1 MAFKGE
7 IAELDE
13 NQLTADGGELYLF
26 QWLSNLERSLRNA
39 STDTLK
45 ETQASVEATLL
56 KVLIPSEPYPS
67 PGRPLRNLAA
77 RCLLVLYHCGESRSL
92 FDTLR
97 VLMKPASDIKA
108 TDKDSTRIAAL
119 WTIGELM
126 EAFGSQFM
134 SFMAETATIAIKTL
148 RSSASSHVRFHALT
162 MLRKTLVSAK
172 KALSDSLAKDII
184 KQMKNGL
191 TDKALPVQRAAAAV
205 LAIVYTP
212 EDSVT
217 LADVESIMSICVKS
231 LENSDQVTTQSLAQ
245 LVGHMLAATQM
256 ERAVAVA
263 EQSQKGKKEQE
274 DSDISTPAHIAAE
287 NTKVLL
293 TPGDM
298 LSQISTQFNKAHS
311 RKTRAG
317 IFMFYV
323 TLLAKLGPAF
333 VEANYSLLVGHL
345 MAEIVSYPKNGATRY
360 DKLFIRKLVG
370 ALLRE
375 LIAVRMLTEQGQ
387 IAAIQD
393 LSSSYL
399 KRWPALMPG
408 QVAPSSSI
416 LTIALEEVAGLL
428 QQLGNA
434 PPPVQD
440 AVSIPL
446 MTLLTHPSHSVRVN
460 ASWTLRCFCYST
472 PLRLPKAILAITE
485 SLQRDIESLQSPA
498 APSDIDRRTLGHSY
512 GLAALIAIVPHR
524 PLYVSFDV
532 SASVLDTATQLLKR
546 VSDHDVHVAGV
557 EVEVAWTLIAS
568 LMLLG
573 PNFVRSHLPQLLV
586 LWRNALP
593 KPTAKDNVS
602 GRSAAEWKFLLHVR
616 ESALGAILCF
626 LLHNS
631 QLTTLDVARRISSL
645 LGNALSFSNV
655 FLSQTIEDVFGPSI
669 TEDTGPSIRT
679 REASLRRRAY
689 QCFSALGT
697 STLTESVQSSLLQSV
712 LSVFAGPDIDNISAM
727 QASIASTSGSF
738 ASIWQMTD
746 GYAYGLTTLE
756 ISENGVDQSTTSES
770 SRRGHSNSD
779 SIEHSISAL
788 LRKPILGAFEHDTLS
803 LSMINPSEEESWS
816 FNAPPPVS
824 SVCDAAIELFSQLL
838 PAQDLNTTL
847 RTINHLI
854 ESNRSP
860 KLDKNAGRR
869 AAVMLNSV
877 VAIVRTLRVSMISH
891 HRQSKDTL
899 GHSQVTSA
907 LGAFLKDALVDGDP
921 ALRSASSEAIGRLAN
936 ISGSS
941 FLTSQT
947 KVLVDHIVSNR
958 DPQGR
963 AGCALAF
970 GSLYSHV
977 GGLAAA
983 PILKTTV
990 NLLMSLSNDS
1000 HPLVHFWSLRA
1011 LGHVI
1016 NAASLAFA
1024 PFVSSTLGMLLKIYL
1039 SDAHEAEGGTL
1050 NNANI
1055 GGDLQAYPL
1064 VCYILDAIITI
1075 LGPDVHDSPRTR
1087 AIILDLVH
1095 EFSVED
1101 DEPILVEAIRCI
1113 QHLLMFAPEHVDVP
1127 EIVNRFRRHLSS
1139 PRRCLKLAAIDALYQ
1154 LVQKDA
1160 LAMSRLGGDRLVEDL
1175 FGMLDGDPSIDG
1187 VRNVISSWLL
1197 QTAIHNPSA
1206 WIDLCQRIML
1216 RINASQKVVDTA
1228 NSLMDDEG
1236 QSLSASMS
1244 NDDTRQGNIAMV
1256 ATSRWRTQ
1264 LFALRCLH
1272 EICTLVARFGRREH
1286 IDIPFARSHG
1296 IPVNGLLV
1304 SRVPDLIKMAFT
1316 ASAAYVT
1323 EIRLEGLVVLRDVI
1337 QVFCQAP
1344 DPDYPDALL
1353 LEQHQAP
1360 ITAALTPAFS
1370 PDSTPEILSSAIDA
1384 CAVFVGCGVV
1394 KDHSERLTVG
1404 ISKYLI
1410 YKDIHFLQESGNLT
1424 MGNFVDLSPNASGML
1439 RVSILS
1445 AWARLEIASS
1455 EQTYLLDVIKPYRL
1469 ILAPQWIASLRDY
1482 AVIRADSEFIHDAS
1496 AVALDP
1502 SYASLGKVVL
1512 LPYYASSWA
1521 TILQAVAN
1529 AMNRSDQYISATILG
1544 KEVGSSVDSIDSA
1557 AEGPAPLFF
1566 PLFGLIYEA
1575 LATSLPDTSSRVD
1588 TVIACLGALKCL
1600 LDPRYSGKALLEP
1613 TIFQEFMSLSHRM
1626 AMTESAEVL
1635 VHLITVLTTFAKH
1648 FGRYV
1653 PGGDLRRVLQK
1664 WSFTRISHAIKQ
1676 QRESEQCNHF
1686 SGFGMTSIQGDLSDI
1701 AKMISGSLGAFH
1713 LIASTTESVVREDV
1727 RGIGCVLYGEL
1738 LKDETSEADLV
1749 TPTLP
1754 AFRSLL
1760 AVSCHPSIHERYG
1773 KLIHGLLSSCLLN
1786 VDEMRG
1792 REGLISSRKVKT
1804 NLLAAVLILTVIP
1817 PQVAVA
1823 RDVVEHLFF
1832 LISQKLEEGDQQ
1844 MAIVAIHCA
1853 KTLAIAASGSELL
1866 RACVRL
1872 LLPALIQYVAKM
1884 VPQVDN
1890 GTMSEQQAIS
1900 IDEIWKTF
1908 ATLVS
1913 LAKEEQRSRLFSV
1926 LLPTITL
1933 LLRPSQIPPSTIHS
1947 SAIAHLL
1954 SLAASSPASFK
1965 EATTQ
1970 LDPSEREVLEMSI
1983 RKAVEGAMGP
1993 VQQSMKPQI
2002 SLRSF

>member
-1 MAFKGE
+1 MASKEE

-26 QWLSNLERSLRNA
+26 QWLSNLERNLRNA
-39 STDTLK
+39 STETLK

-56 KVLIPSEPYPS
+56 KVLIPSEPYPC
-67 PGRPLRNLAA
+67 PAA
-77 RCLLVLYHCGESRSL
+77 RCLLVLYHRGESRSL

-97 VLMKPASDIKA
+97 VLLKPASDIKA
-108 TDKDSTRIAAL
+108 TDKDSTRIAAF

-148 RSSASSHVRFHALT
+148 RSSASPHVRYHALT

-217 LADVESIMSICVKS
+217 LTDVESIMNVCVKS

-256 ERAVAVA
+256 ERTVAVA

-274 DSDISTPAHIAAE
+274 DSDVSTPAHIVAE
-287 NTKVLL
+287 NTKICYHKS
-293 TPGDM
+293 PP
-298 LSQISTQFNKAHS
+298 QFNKAHS

-345 MAEIVSYPKNGATRY
+345 MTEIVSYPKNGATRY
-360 DKLFIRKLVG
+360 DKLFIRKL
-370 ALLRE
+370 

-393 LSSSYL
+393 LSLSYL

-440 AVSIPL
+440 AVSVPL

-655 FLSQTIEDVFGPSI
+655 FLSQTIEEVSGTSVI
-669 TEDTGPSIRT
+669 EDTGPSIRT

-697 STLTESVQSSLLQSV
+697 STLTDSVQSSLLQSV
-712 LSVFAGPDIDNISAM
+712 LAVFAGPDVDNISAM

-738 ASIWQMTD
+738 TSIWQMTD

-756 ISENGVDQSTTSES
+756 ISEDGVDQSTSES
-770 SRRGHSNSD
+770 PRRGHSNSD

-788 LRKPILGAFEHDTLS
+788 LRKPILGACEHDILS
-803 LSMINPSEEESWS
+803 LSMISPSDEESRS

-838 PAQDLNTTL
+838 PAQDLSTTL

-899 GHSQVTSA
+899 GHSQVASA

-941 FLTSQT
+941 FLT
-947 KVLVDHIVSNR
+947 R
-958 DPQGR
+958 R

-1039 SDAHEAEGGTL
+1039 SDTHEAEGGTL

-1087 AIILDLVH
+1087 TIVLDLVH

-1244 NDDTRQGNIAMV
+1244 NDDTRQGNLALV

-1394 KDHSERLTVG
+1394 KDVSRMGRILKQLTTALGEV
-1404 ISKYLI
+1404 
-1410 YKDIHFLQESGNLT
+1410 DESGNLT

-1455 EQTYLLDVIKPYRL
+1455 EQTYLLDVIKPYRS

-1529 AMNRSDQYISATILG
+1529 AMNRSDQYISAAILG
-1544 KEVGSSVDSIDSA
+1544 KEVGTSVNGIDSA

-1575 LATSLPDTSSRVD
+1575 LATSSPDTSSRGD

-1635 VHLITVLTTFAKH
+1635 IHLITVLTTFAKH
-1648 FGRYV
+1648 FGQYV
-1653 PGGDLRRVLQK
+1653 PGGDLSKGSQNNAAIPPDSVRTHCLKIFAYTLRHSRHNPGTTAIRKCMFLQK
-1664 WSFTRISHAIKQ
+1664 AI
-1676 QRESEQCNHF
+1676 F
-1686 SGFGMTSIQGDLSDI
+1686 PDI

-1713 LIASTTESVVREDV
+1713 LIASTTESDVREDV

-1760 AVSCHPSIHERYG
+1760 AVSCHPNIRERYG

-1817 PQVAVA
+1817 AQVAVS

-1844 MAIVAIHCA
+1844 MAIVAVHCA
-1853 KTLAIAASGSELL
+1853 KTLTIAASGSELL

-1884 VPQVDN
+1884 VPRVDD
-1890 GTMSEQQAIS
+1890 GTVSEQQAIS
-1900 IDEIWKTF
+1900 IDEVWKTF
-1908 ATLVS
+1908 ATLVL
-1913 LAKEEQRSRLFSV
+1913 LAKDEQRSRLLSV

-1933 LLRPSQIPPSTIHS
+1933 LLRPSQMPPSTIHS
-1947 SAIAHLL
+1947 SGVAHLL

-1970 LDPSEREVLEMSI
+1970 LDPSVREVLEVSI
-1983 RKAVEGAMGP
+1983 RKAVEGAAGP

>member
-1 MAFKGE
+1 MASKGDIE
-7 IAELDE
+7 ELDE
-13 NQLTADGGELYLF
+13 NQLTADSGELYLF
-26 QWLSNLERSLRNA
+26 QWLSNLERRLRDA
-39 STDTLK
+39 STETLK
-45 ETQASVEATLL
+45 ETQSSVEATLL
-56 KVLIPSEPYPS
+56 KVLIPSETYPS

-77 RCLLVLYHCGESRSL
+77 RCLLVLYNRGESRSL

-97 VLMKPASDIKA
+97 ALLKPASDIKA

-148 RSSASSHVRFHALT
+148 RSSASPHVRYHALT

-172 KALSDSLAKDII
+172 KALSDSLAKDIV
-184 KQMKNGL
+184 KQMKNAL
-191 TDKALPVQRAAAAV
+191 TDKALPVQRAATAV

-217 LADVESIMSICVKS
+217 LADVESIMNICVKS

-245 LVGHMLAATQM
+245 LVGHMLAATQV
-256 ERAVAVA
+256 ERAVTVS

-274 DSDISTPAHIAAE
+274 DFDISTPAHIAAE

-293 TPGDM
+293 MPGDM

-323 TLLAKLGPAF
+323 ALLAKLGPAF
-333 VEANYSLLVGHL
+333 VETNYSLLVGHL
-345 MAEIVSYPKNGATRY
+345 MTEIVSNPKNGATRY

-408 QVAPSSSI
+408 QVAPSSGI

-440 AVSIPL
+440 AVSAPL

-472 PLRLPKAILAITE
+472 PLRLPKAMLAIAE

-498 APSDIDRRTLGHSY
+498 APSDIGRRTLGHSY
-512 GLAALIAIVPHR
+512 GLAALVAIVPHR

-626 LLHNS
+626 LLHNN

-655 FLSQTIEDVFGPSI
+655 FLSQTIEEVSGPSVN
-669 TEDTGPSIRT
+669 EDTGPSLRT

-697 STLTESVQSSLLQSV
+697 STLTDSVQSSLLQSV
-712 LSVFAGPDIDNISAM
+712 LTVFAGPEIDNISAM

-738 ASIWQMTD
+738 TSIWQMTD

-756 ISENGVDQSTTSES
+756 ISEDGVDESTPSES
-770 SRRGHSNSD
+770 PRRGHSNSD

-788 LRKPILGAFEHDTLS
+788 LRKPILGACEHDTLS
-803 LSMINPSEEESWS
+803 LSMINPSEEENRP

-838 PAQDLNTTL
+838 PVQDLSTTL
-847 RTINHLI
+847 RTISHLI

-860 KLDKNAGRR
+860 KLDKNSGRR

-891 HRQSKDTL
+891 HRQSKDIL

-947 KVLVDHIVSNR
+947 KVLVDYIVSNR

-1039 SDAHEAEGGTL
+1039 SDTHEAEGGTL

-1075 LGPDVHDSPRTR
+1075 LGPDIHDSPRTR
-1087 AIILDLVH
+1087 TIVLDLVH

-1127 EIVNRFRRHLSS
+1127 EIVNRFRKHLSS
-1139 PRRCLKLAAIDALYQ
+1139 SRRCLKLAAIDALYQ

-1216 RINASQKVVDTA
+1216 RINASQKVVNTA

-1244 NDDTRQGNIAMV
+1244 NDDTRQGNTAMV

-1286 IDIPFARSHG
+1286 LDIPFARTHG

-1337 QVFCQAP
+1337 QVFCHAP

-1394 KDHSERLTVG
+1394 RDVSRMGRILKQLTTALGEV
-1404 ISKYLI
+1404 
-1410 YKDIHFLQESGNLT
+1410 DESGNLT

-1469 ILAPQWIASLRDY
+1469 ILAPQWIACLRDY

-1529 AMNRSDQYISATILG
+1529 AMNRSDQYISAAILG
-1544 KEVGSSVDSIDSA
+1544 KEVGSVNGIDSA
-1557 AEGPAPLFF
+1557 AEGTAPLFF

-1575 LATSLPDTSSRVD
+1575 LATSSPDTASRVD

-1600 LDPRYSGKALLEP
+1600 LNPRYSGKALLEP
-1613 TIFQEFMSLSHRM
+1613 TIFKEFMSLSHRM
-1626 AMTESAEVL
+1626 AMTESAEIL
-1635 VHLITVLTTFAKH
+1635 IHLITVLTSFAKD
-1648 FGRYV
+1648 FGQYV
-1653 PGGDLRRVLQK
+1653 PGSEINSGSQSNATIPPDSVYAHCLKIFAYTLRHSRHNPGA
-1664 WSFTRISHAIKQ
+1664 S
-1676 QRESEQCNHF
+1676 
-1686 SGFGMTSIQGDLSDI
+1686 SIQGDLSNI
-1701 AKMISGSLGAFH
+1701 TKMVSGSLSAFH
-1713 LIASTTESVVREDV
+1713 LVASRTESAVREDV
-1727 RGIGCVLYGEL
+1727 RGIGCMLYGEL

-1760 AVSCHPSIHERYG
+1760 AVSCHPSVRERYG

-1832 LISQKLEEGDQQ
+1832 LISQKLEEGDE
-1844 MAIVAIHCA
+1844 MAIVAVHCA
-1853 KTLAIAASGSELL
+1853 KTLTIAASGSELL

-1884 VPQVDN
+1884 VPRMDD
-1890 GTMSEQQAIS
+1890 GTVSEQQAIS
-1900 IDEIWKTF
+1900 IDEVWKTF

-1913 LAKEEQRSRLFSV
+1913 LAKDEQRSRLLSV
-1926 LLPTITL
+1926 LLPTTTL
-1933 LLRPSQIPPSTIHS
+1933 LLRPSQNPPSTIHS
-1947 SAIAHLL
+1947 SGIAHLL
-1954 SLAASSPASFK
+1954 SLAASSPTSFK

-1970 LDPSEREVLEMSI
+1970 LDPSVREVLEMSI
-1983 RKAVEGAMGP
+1983 RKAVEGTAAA

>member
-1 MAFKGE
+1 MAPKGDIE
-7 IAELDE
+7 DLDE
-13 NQLTADGGELYLF
+13 NQLTADSGELYLF
-26 QWLSNLERSLRNA
+26 QWLSNLERNLRNA
-39 STDTLK
+39 STEMLK
-45 ETQASVEATLL
+45 ETQASVEVTLL

-77 RCLLVLYHCGESRSL
+77 RCLLILYHRGESRSL

-97 VLMKPASDIKA
+97 VLLKPASDMKA
-108 TDKDSTRIAAL
+108 MDKDSTRIAAL

-134 SFMAETATIAIKTL
+134 SFMAETATIAIKTS
-148 RSSASSHVRFHALT
+148 RSSASPHVRYHALT

-205 LAIVYTP
+205 LVIVYTP
-212 EDSVT
+212 EDSVV
-217 LADVESIMSICVKS
+217 LADVESIMNVCVKS

-256 ERAVAVA
+256 ERAVAVT

-345 MAEIVSYPKNGATRY
+345 MTEIVSNPKNGATRY

-375 LIAVRMLTEQGQ
+375 LIAARMLTEQGQ

-399 KRWPALMPG
+399 KRWPGINAG
-408 QVAPSSSI
+408 A
-416 LTIALEEVAGLL
+416 ALEEVAGLL

-440 AVSIPL
+440 AVSAPL

-472 PLRLPKAILAITE
+472 PLRLPKAMLAIAE

-512 GLAALIAIVPHR
+512 GLAALVAIVRHR

-532 SASVLDTATQLLKR
+532 SASR

-602 GRSAAEWKFLLHVR
+602 SRSASEWKFLLHVR
-616 ESALGAILCF
+616 ESALRGNPF
-626 LLHNS
+626 

-655 FLSQTIEDVFGPSI
+655 FSSQTIEEIPGPSL
-669 TEDTGPSIRT
+669 RT

-712 LSVFAGPDIDNISAM
+712 LTVFAGPDIDNVSAM

-738 ASIWQMTD
+738 TSIWQMTD

-756 ISENGVDQSTTSES
+756 ISEGGVDESTASES
-770 SRRGHSNSD
+770 PRRGHSN
-779 SIEHSISAL
+779 
-788 LRKPILGAFEHDTLS
+788 K
-803 LSMINPSEEESWS
+803 EESRS

-838 PAQDLNTTL
+838 PAQDLSTTL
-847 RTINHLI
+847 RTISHLI
-854 ESNRSP
+854 ESNRSS

-1039 SDAHEAEGGTL
+1039 SDTHEAEGGTL

-1075 LGPDVHDSPRTR
+1075 LGPDIHDSPRTR
-1087 AIILDLVH
+1087 TIVLDLVH

-1206 WIDLCQRIML
+1206 WIDPLPEDH
-1216 RINASQKVVDTA
+1216 KVVNTA

-1244 NDDTRQGNIAMV
+1244 NDDTRQGNTATV

-1384 CAVFVGCGVV
+1384 CAVFVGCGIV
-1394 KDHSERLTVG
+1394 KDVSRMGRILKQLTSALGEV
-1404 ISKYLI
+1404 
-1410 YKDIHFLQESGNLT
+1410 DESGNLT

-1455 EQTYLLDVIKPYRL
+1455 EQTYLLDVIKPYRS
-1469 ILAPQWIASLRDY
+1469 ILAPQWIACLRDY
-1482 AVIRADSEFIHDAS
+1482 AVIRADSEFVHDAS

-1529 AMNRSDQYISATILG
+1529 AMNRSDQYISAAILG
-1544 KEVGSSVDSIDSA
+1544 KEVGPSFNGVDSA

-1575 LATSLPDTSSRVD
+1575 LATSSPDTSSRVD
-1588 TVIACLGALKCL
+1588 TVVACLGALKCL

-1613 TIFQEFMSLSHRM
+1613 TIFKEFMSLSHRM

-1635 VHLITVLTTFAKH
+1635 IHLITLLTSLAKH
-1648 FGRYV
+1648 FAIIPDSVRTHCLKIFAYTLRQSRNN
-1653 PGGDLRRVLQK
+1653 PGT
-1664 WSFTRISHAIKQ
+1664 S
-1676 QRESEQCNHF
+1676 
-1686 SGFGMTSIQGDLSDI
+1686 SIQGDLSDI

-1713 LIASTTESVVREDV
+1713 LVASTTESVVREDV

-1760 AVSCHPSIHERYG
+1760 AVSCHPSIRERYG

-1832 LISQKLEEGDQQ
+1832 LISQKLEEGDE
-1844 MAIVAIHCA
+1844 MAIVAVHCA

-1884 VPQVDN
+1884 VPRVDD
-1890 GTMSEQQAIS
+1890 GTVSEQQVIS
-1900 IDEIWKTF
+1900 IDEVWKTF

-1913 LAKEEQRSRLFSV
+1913 LAKDEQRSRLLSV
-1926 LLPTITL
+1926 LLPTTTL
-1933 LLRPSQIPPSTIHS
+1933 LLRPSQMPPSTIHS
-1947 SAIAHLL
+1947 NGIAHLL

-1970 LDPSEREVLEMSI
+1970 LDPSVREVLEMSI
-1983 RKAVEGAMGP
+1983 RKAVEGTAGA
-1993 VQQSMKPQI
+1993 VQQNMKPQI

>member
-1 MAFKGE
+1 MASKEE

-26 QWLSNLERSLRNA
+26 QWLSNLERNLRNA
-39 STDTLK
+39 STETLK
-45 ETQASVEATLL
+45 EMQASVEATLL

-77 RCLLVLYHCGESRSL
+77 RCLLVLYHRGESRSL

-97 VLMKPASDIKA
+97 VLLKPASDIKA
-108 TDKDSTRIAAL
+108 TDKDSTRIAAF

-148 RSSASSHVRFHALT
+148 RSSASPHVRYHALT

-217 LADVESIMSICVKS
+217 LTDVESIMNICVKS
-231 LENSDQVTTQSLAQ
+231 LENSDQ
-245 LVGHMLAATQM
+245 M
-256 ERAVAVA
+256 ERTVAVA

-274 DSDISTPAHIAAE
+274 DSDVSTPAHIVAE

-345 MAEIVSYPKNGATRY
+345 MTEIVSYPKNGATRY

-393 LSSSYL
+393 LSLSYL

-440 AVSIPL
+440 AVSVPL

-498 APSDIDRRTLGHSY
+498 APSDIDRRTLGRSY

-655 FLSQTIEDVFGPSI
+655 FLSQTIEEVSGPSVI
-669 TEDTGPSIRT
+669 EDTGPSIRT

-697 STLTESVQSSLLQSV
+697 STLTDSVQSSLLQSV
-712 LSVFAGPDIDNISAM
+712 LAVFAGPDVDNISAM

-738 ASIWQMTD
+738 TSIWQMTD

-756 ISENGVDQSTTSES
+756 ISEDGVDQSTSES
-770 SRRGHSNSD
+770 PRRGHSNSD

-788 LRKPILGAFEHDTLS
+788 LRKPILGACEHDILS
-803 LSMINPSEEESWS
+803 LSMISPSDEESRS

-838 PAQDLNTTL
+838 PAQDLSTTL

-869 AAVMLNSV
+869 AAVMFNSV

-1039 SDAHEAEGGTL
+1039 SDTHEAEGGTL

-1075 LGPDVHDSPRTR
+1075 LGPD
-1087 AIILDLVH
+1087 
-1095 EFSVED
+1095 VED

-1244 NDDTRQGNIAMV
+1244 NDDTRQGNPALV

-1394 KDHSERLTVG
+1394 KDHLERLTVG
-1404 ISKYLI
+1404 MSKYLI
-1410 YKDIHFLQESGNLT
+1410 YKDIHTFQESGNLT

-1455 EQTYLLDVIKPYRL
+1455 EQTYLLDVIKPYRS

-1482 AVIRADSEFIHDAS
+1482 AVIRADSEFIHDTS

-1529 AMNRSDQYISATILG
+1529 AMNRSDQYVSAAILG
-1544 KEVGSSVDSIDSA
+1544 KEVGTSVNGIDSA

-1575 LATSLPDTSSRVD
+1575 LATSSPDISSRGD
-1588 TVIACLGALKCL
+1588 T
-1600 LDPRYSGKALLEP
+1600 EP

-1635 VHLITVLTTFAKH
+1635 IHLITVLTTFAKH
-1648 FGRYV
+1648 FGQYV
-1653 PGGDLRRVLQK
+1653 PGGDLRGVRTTQPFL
-1664 WSFTRISHAIKQ
+1664 RIRFALIVSKFLPTPLRHSRHNPGTTA
-1676 QRESEQCNHF
+1676 
-1686 SGFGMTSIQGDLSDI
+1686 IQGDLPDI

-1713 LIASTTESVVREDV
+1713 LIASTTESDVREDV

-1760 AVSCHPSIHERYG
+1760 AVSCHPNIRERYG

-1786 VDEMRG
+1786 VDEMRFAL
-1792 REGLISSRKVKT
+1792 EILTFKT

-1817 PQVAVA
+1817 AQVAVS

-1844 MAIVAIHCA
+1844 MAIVAVHCA
-1853 KTLAIAASGSELL
+1853 KTLTIAASGSELL

-1884 VPQVDN
+1884 VPRVDD
-1890 GTMSEQQAIS
+1890 GTVSEQQAIS
-1900 IDEIWKTF
+1900 IDEVWKTF
-1908 ATLVS
+1908 ATLVL
-1913 LAKEEQRSRLFSV
+1913 LAKDEQRPRLLSV

-1933 LLRPSQIPPSTIHS
+1933 LLRPSQMPPSTIHS
-1947 SAIAHLL
+1947 SGVAHLL

-1970 LDPSEREVLEMSI
+1970 LDPSVREVLEVSI
-1983 RKAVEGAMGP
+1983 RKAVEGAAGP

>member
-1 MAFKGE
+1 MGFKGE

-13 NQLTADGGELYLF
+13 NQLTLADSGELYLF

-39 STDTLK
+39 STV
-45 ETQASVEATLL
+45 S
-56 KVLIPSEPYPS
+56 IPY

-77 RCLLVLYHCGESRSL
+77 RCLLVLYHRGESRSL

-97 VLMKPASDIKA
+97 VLLKPASDIKA
-108 TDKDSTRIAAL
+108 MDKDSTRIAAF

-134 SFMAETATIAIKTL
+134 SFMAETATIATKTL
-148 RSSASSHVRFHALT
+148 KSSASPHVRYHALT

-212 EDSVT
+212 EDSIT
-217 LADVESIMSICVKS
+217 LADVESIMNICVKS
-231 LENSDQVTTQSLAQ
+231 LENGDQVTTQSLAQ
-245 LVGHMLAATQM
+245 LVGHMLAATQV
-256 ERAVAVA
+256 ERVVAVA

-287 NTKVLL
+287 NAKALL

-298 LSQISTQFNKAHS
+298 LLQISTQFNKAHS

-323 TLLAKLGPAF
+323 TLLAKLGPTF

-345 MAEIVSYPKNGATRY
+345 MTEIVSYPKNGATRY

-440 AVSIPL
+440 AVSVPL
-446 MTLLTHPSHSVRVN
+446 MALLTHPSHSVRVN

-472 PLRLPKAILAITE
+472 PLRLPKAMLAIAE
-485 SLQRDIESLQSPA
+485 SLQHDIESLQSPA

-512 GLAALIAIVPHR
+512 GLAALVAIVPHR

-546 VSDHDVHVAGV
+546 ASDHDVHVAGV

-602 GRSAAEWKFLLHVR
+602 GRSTAEWKFLLHVR

-655 FLSQTIEDVFGPSI
+655 FLSQTIEVSGPSV

-679 REASLRRRAY
+679 REASLRHRVY
-689 QCFSALGT
+689 QCFSALGI
-697 STLTESVQSSLLQSV
+697 STLTDSVQSSLLQSV
-712 LSVFAGPDIDNISAM
+712 LTVFAGPDIDNISAM

-738 ASIWQMTD
+738 TSIWQMTD

-756 ISENGVDQSTTSES
+756 ISEDGVDQSTASES
-770 SRRGHSNSD
+770 PRRGHSNSD

-788 LRKPILGAFEHDTLS
+788 LRKPILGACEHDTLS
-803 LSMINPSEEESWS
+803 LSMINPSEEESRS

-838 PAQDLNTTL
+838 PAQDLSTTL
-847 RTINHLI
+847 RTISHLI

-877 VAIVRTLRVSMISH
+877 VAIVRALRVSMISH

-947 KVLVDHIVSNR
+947 KILVDHIVNNR

-1024 PFVSSTLGMLLKIYL
+1024 PFVSSTLRMLLKIYL
-1039 SDAHEAEGGTL
+1039 SDTHEAEGGTL

-1087 AIILDLVH
+1087 TIVLDLVH

-1236 QSLSASMS
+1236 QSLSASVS

-1256 ATSRWRTQ
+1256 TTSRWRTQ

-1272 EICTLVARFGRREH
+1272 EICTLVARSGRREH

-1296 IPVNGLLV
+1296 IAVNGLLV

-1394 KDHSERLTVG
+1394 KDVNRMGRILKQLTTALGEV
-1404 ISKYLI
+1404 
-1410 YKDIHFLQESGNLT
+1410 DESGNLT

-1455 EQTYLLDVIKPYRL
+1455 GQTYLLDVIKPYRSV
-1469 ILAPQWIASLRDY
+1469 LAPQWIGSLRDY

-1512 LPYYASSWA
+1512 LPYYASSWV

-1529 AMNRSDQYISATILG
+1529 AMNHSDQYISAAILG
-1544 KEVGSSVDSIDSA
+1544 KEVGSSVNGIDSA

-1575 LATSLPDTSSRVD
+1575 LATSSSDISLRVD

-1600 LDPRYSGKALLEP
+1600 LDPRYSGKAVLEP

-1635 VHLITVLTTFAKH
+1635 IHLITVLTTFVKH
-1648 FGRYV
+1648 FGQYA
-1653 PGGDLRRVLQK
+1653 PGGTLSNKGSQSNAAIPPDSVFTHCLKIFAYTLRHSRHNPGT
-1664 WSFTRISHAIKQ
+1664 S
-1676 QRESEQCNHF
+1676 
-1686 SGFGMTSIQGDLSDI
+1686 SIQGDPSDI

-1713 LIASTTESVVREDV
+1713 LIASTIESVVREDV
-1727 RGIGCVLYGEL
+1727 RGIGCMLYGEL

-1760 AVSCHPSIHERYG
+1760 AVPCHPDTRERYG

-1817 PQVAVA
+1817 SQVVVS

-1844 MAIVAIHCA
+1844 MAIVAVHCA

-1884 VPQVDN
+1884 VPWVDD

-1900 IDEIWKTF
+1900 IDEVWKTF
-1908 ATLVS
+1908 TTLVS
-1913 LAKEEQRSRLFSV
+1913 LAKEEQRSRLLSV

-1933 LLRPSQIPPSTIHS
+1933 LLRPSQVPSSTIHS
-1947 SAIAHLL
+1947 SGIAHLL
-1954 SLAASSPASFK
+1954 SLAAGSPGSFK

-1970 LDPSEREVLEMSI
+1970 LDPSIREVLEMSI
-1983 RKAVEGAMGP
+1983 RKAVEGTAGA

>member
-1 MAFKGE
+1 MESKGIE
-7 IAELDE
+7 ELDE
-13 NQLTADGGELYLF
+13 NQLTADSGELYLF
-26 QWLSNLERSLRNA
+26 QWLSNLERSLRHA
-39 STDTLK
+39 STETLK

-67 PGRPLRNLAA
+67 PGRPLRSLAA
-77 RCLLVLYHCGESRSL
+77 RCLLVLYHRGESRSL

-97 VLMKPASDIKA
+97 VLLKPASDIKA
-108 TDKDSTRIAAL
+108 TDKDSTRIAAF

-148 RSSASSHVRFHALT
+148 RSSASPHVRYHALT

-184 KQMKNGL
+184 KQTKNGL

-205 LAIVYTP
+205 LMIVYTP

-217 LADVESIMSICVKS
+217 LADVESIMNICVKS
-231 LENSDQVTTQSLAQ
+231 LEHSDQVTTQSLAQ
-245 LVGHMLAATQM
+245 LAGHMLAATQM
-256 ERAVAVA
+256 ERAVAVT

-287 NTKVLL
+287 NTKILL

-298 LSQISTQFNKAHS
+298 LSQISTQFNKSHS

-323 TLLAKLGPAF
+323 TLLAKLGPVF
-333 VEANYSLLVGHL
+333 VESNYSLLVSHL
-345 MAEIVSYPKNGATRY
+345 MTEIVSYPKNGATRY

-375 LIAVRMLTEQGQ
+375 LIALRMLTEQGQ
-387 IAAIQD
+387 IVAIQD

-440 AVSIPL
+440 AVSVPL

-472 PLRLPKAILAITE
+472 PLRLPKAMLAIAE

-512 GLAALIAIVPHR
+512 GLAALVAIVPHR

-546 VSDHDVHVAGV
+546 ASDHDIHIAAV

-655 FLSQTIEDVFGPSI
+655 FLSQSIEEVSGPSVI
-669 TEDTGPSIRT
+669 EDTGPSIRT

-697 STLTESVQSSLLQSV
+697 STLTDSVQSSLLQSV
-712 LSVFAGPDIDNISAM
+712 LTVFAGPDIDNISAM

-738 ASIWQMTD
+738 TSIWQMTD

-756 ISENGVDQSTTSES
+756 ISEDGVDQSTTSE
-770 SRRGHSNSD
+770 
-779 SIEHSISAL
+779 
-788 LRKPILGAFEHDTLS
+788 K
-803 LSMINPSEEESWS
+803 EESRS

-838 PAQDLNTTL
+838 PAQDLSTTL
-847 RTINHLI
+847 RTISHLI

-869 AAVMLNSV
+869 TAVMLNSV
-877 VAIVRTLRVSMISH
+877 VAIVRTLRVAMISY

-1039 SDAHEAEGGTL
+1039 SDTHEAEGGTL

-1075 LGPDVHDSPRTR
+1075 LGPDVHDSLRTR
-1087 AIILDLVH
+1087 TIVLDLVH

-1160 LAMSRLGGDRLVEDL
+1160 LAMSRLGGDSLVEDL

-1216 RINASQKVVDTA
+1216 RINASQKVVNTA

-1244 NDDTRQGNIAMV
+1244 NDDTRQSNIAMV

-1394 KDHSERLTVG
+1394 KDVSRMGRILKQLTTALGEV
-1404 ISKYLI
+1404 
-1410 YKDIHFLQESGNLT
+1410 DESGNLT

-1455 EQTYLLDVIKPYRL
+1455 EQTYLLDVIKPYRS

-1512 LPYYASSWA
+1512 LPYYTSSWA

-1529 AMNRSDQYISATILG
+1529 AMNRSDQSISAAILG
-1544 KEVGSSVDSIDSA
+1544 KEVGSSVNGIDST

-1575 LATSLPDTSSRVD
+1575 LATSSPDTSSRID

-1600 LDPRYSGKALLEP
+1600 LEPRYSGKALLEP
-1613 TIFQEFMSLSHRM
+1613 TIFQEFMSLSHRI

-1635 VHLITVLTTFAKH
+1635 IHLIVVLTTFAKH
-1648 FGRYV
+1648 FGQYSSSKESQSNTTIPPDSVSTHCLKIFAYTIRHSRHN
-1653 PGGDLRRVLQK
+1653 PGT
-1664 WSFTRISHAIKQ
+1664 SSIK
-1676 QRESEQCNHF
+1676 
-1686 SGFGMTSIQGDLSDI
+1686 GDLSDI
-1701 AKMISGSLGAFH
+1701 TKMISGSLSAFH
-1713 LIASTTESVVREDV
+1713 LIASTTELVVREDV

-1738 LKDETSEADLV
+1738 LKDETSEADLI

-1754 AFRSLL
+1754 AFKSLL
-1760 AVSCHPSIHERYG
+1760 AIPCHPSVRERYR

-1786 VDEMRG
+1786 ADEMRG

-1817 PQVAVA
+1817 PQVAVS

-1832 LISQKLEEGDQQ
+1832 LISQKLEEGDQ
-1844 MAIVAIHCA
+1844 MAIVAVHCA

-1884 VPQVDN
+1884 VPRVDD
-1890 GTMSEQQAIS
+1890 GTVSEQQAIS
-1900 IDEIWKTF
+1900 IDEVWKTF

-1913 LAKEEQRSRLFSV
+1913 LAKEEQRSRLLSV

-1933 LLRPSQIPPSTIHS
+1933 LLRPSQMPPSTIHS
-1947 SAIAHLL
+1947 SGIAHLL
-1954 SLAASSPASFK
+1954 SLAASSPVSFK

-1970 LDPSEREVLEMSI
+1970 LDPSVREVLEMSI
-1983 RKAVEGAMGP
+1983 RKAVEGAAGT

>member
-1 MAFKGE
+1 MASKGE

-13 NQLTADGGELYLF
+13 NQLTTDGGELYLF

-39 STDTLK
+39 STETLK
-45 ETQASVEATLL
+45 ETQASVEVTLL

-77 RCLLVLYHCGESRSL
+77 RCLLVLYHRGESRSL

-97 VLMKPASDIKA
+97 VLLKPASEIKA

-148 RSSASSHVRFHALT
+148 RSSASPHVRYHALT

-212 EDSVT
+212 EDSVALT
-217 LADVESIMSICVKS
+217 DVESIMNICVKS
-231 LENSDQVTTQSLAQ
+231 LENSDQ
-245 LVGHMLAATQM
+245 LVGHMLAATQI
-256 ERAVAVA
+256 ERAVAAA

-345 MAEIVSYPKNGATRY
+345 MTEIVSYPKNGATRY

-375 LIAVRMLTEQGQ
+375 LVAVRMLTEQGQ

-440 AVSIPL
+440 AVSVPL

-472 PLRLPKAILAITE
+472 PLRLPKAILVITE

-655 FLSQTIEDVFGPSI
+655 FLSQTIEEVSGPSI
-669 TEDTGPSIRT
+669 IEDNGPSIRT

-697 STLTESVQSSLLQSV
+697 STLTDSVQSSLLQSV
-712 LSVFAGPDIDNISAM
+712 LTVFAGPDIDNMSTM

-738 ASIWQMTD
+738 TSIWQMTD

-756 ISENGVDQSTTSES
+756 ISEDGVDQSTSE
-770 SRRGHSNSD
+770 
-779 SIEHSISAL
+779 
-788 LRKPILGAFEHDTLS
+788 K
-803 LSMINPSEEESWS
+803 EESRS

-838 PAQDLNTTL
+838 PAQDLSTTL

-869 AAVMLNSV
+869 AAVMLNSI
-877 VAIVRTLRVSMISH
+877 VAIVRTLRVTMISH

-921 ALRSASSEAIGRLAN
+921 ALRSSSSEAIGRLAN

-947 KVLVDHIVSNR
+947 KALVDHIVSNR

-1024 PFVSSTLGMLLKIYL
+1024 PFVSSTLGMLLKLYL
-1039 SDAHEAEGGTL
+1039 SDTHEAEGGTL

-1087 AIILDLVH
+1087 TIVLDLVH

-1127 EIVNRFRRHLSS
+1127 EIVNRFRRHLGS

-1216 RINASQKVVDTA
+1216 RINASQKMVDTA

-1244 NDDTRQGNIAMV
+1244 NDDTQKGNTALL

-1323 EIRLEGLVVLRDVI
+1323 EIRLEGLIVLRDVI
-1337 QVFCQAP
+1337 QVFCHAP

-1394 KDHSERLTVG
+1394 KDVSRMGRILKQLTTALGEV
-1404 ISKYLI
+1404 
-1410 YKDIHFLQESGNLT
+1410 DESGNLT

-1455 EQTYLLDVIKPYRL
+1455 EQTYLLDVIKPYRS

-1529 AMNRSDQYISATILG
+1529 AMNRSDQYISAAILG
-1544 KEVGSSVDSIDSA
+1544 KEIGSSVNDIDSA

-1575 LATSLPDTSSRVD
+1575 LATSSPDTSSRGD

-1635 VHLITVLTTFAKH
+1635 IHLITVLTTFAKH
-1648 FGRYV
+1648 FGQYV
-1653 PGGDLRRVLQK
+1653 PGAIPPDSVRTHCLKIFAYILRHSRH
-1664 WSFTRISHAIKQ
+1664 SPGT
-1676 QRESEQCNHF
+1676 
-1686 SGFGMTSIQGDLSDI
+1686 TSIQGDLSDI

-1713 LIASTTESVVREDV
+1713 LIASTTESDVREDV

-1738 LKDETSEADLV
+1738 LKNETSEVDLV

-1760 AVSCHPSIHERYG
+1760 AVSCHPSMRERYG

-1817 PQVAVA
+1817 AQVAVS

-1832 LISQKLEEGDQQ
+1832 LISQKLEEGDQ
-1844 MAIVAIHCA
+1844 MAIVAVHCA
-1853 KTLAIAASGSELL
+1853 KTLTIAASGSELL

-1884 VPQVDN
+1884 VPRVDD
-1890 GTMSEQQAIS
+1890 GTVSEQQAIS
-1900 IDEIWKTF
+1900 IDEVWKTF

-1913 LAKEEQRSRLFSV
+1913 LAKDEQRSRLLSV

-1933 LLRPSQIPPSTIHS
+1933 LLRPSQMPPSTIHS
-1947 SAIAHLL
+1947 SGVAHLL

-1970 LDPSEREVLEMSI
+1970 LDPSVREVLEMSI
-1983 RKAVEGAMGP
+1983 RKAVEGAAGP
-1993 VQQSMKPQI
+1993 VQQNMKPQI